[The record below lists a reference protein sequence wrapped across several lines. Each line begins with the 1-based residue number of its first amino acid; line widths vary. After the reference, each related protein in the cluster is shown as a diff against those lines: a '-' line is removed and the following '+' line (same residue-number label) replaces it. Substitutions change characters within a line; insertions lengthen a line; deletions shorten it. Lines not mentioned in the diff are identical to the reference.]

1 MIIWL
6 LSTLAICG
14 VIGGIIGYLDEL
26 NSTNKGGLWHF
37 LKYLLLGLASS
48 FIVPLFLNTISST
61 LIKDVL
67 NTHSPGSTASLL
79 VVAGFCLIASISSRR
94 FIDRI
99 TDRVLEQVNKAVE
112 AADSA
117 QKKADT
123 AVLKAEEAEQKAE
136 NADEK
141 VDLFS
146 EPDLPGPSQQQ
157 PWPRVS
163 SSMTTESRNPPT
175 EPIILDHNQ
184 KSILKAMID
193 STFSARA
200 LSGLM
205 NDTDLDEDELRESL
219 ASLVETGL
227 MERKTTKKGFER
239 WFLTDD
245 GRRNARN
252 PELPSDL

>member
-1 MIIWL
+1 MIVWL

-26 NSTNKGGLWHF
+26 NVTNKGGVWHF
-37 LKYLLLGLASS
+37 LKYLLLGVAAS

-67 NTHSPGSTASLL
+67 NASSPGSITSLL

-99 TDRVLEQVNKAVE
+99 TDKVLEQVNKAVE

-146 EPDLPGPSQQQ
+146 EPELPEPSQQQ

-163 SSMTTESRNPPT
+163 SSITTESWNPHA
-175 EPIILDHNQ
+175 EPLTPDQNQ
-184 KSILKAMID
+184 KKVLKAMID

-200 LSGLM
+200 FSGLM
-205 NDTDLDEDELRESL
+205 NDTGLDEGELTDSL
-219 ASLVETGL
+219 SSLVDSGY
-227 MERKTTKKGFER
+227 MEKKTTQKGFER

-252 PELPSDL
+252 QDSPNDL

>member
-1 MIIWL
+1 MIVWL
-6 LSTLAICG
+6 VFTLVICG
-14 VIGGIIGYLDEL
+14 VIGGVIGYMDEL
-26 NSTNKGGLWHF
+26 SSTNNGGVMHF
-37 LKYLLLGLASS
+37 LKYLLLGLAAS
-48 FIVPLFLNTISST
+48 FVVPLFLNTISST

-67 NTHSPGSTASLL
+67 NTGSPESIASLL

-99 TDRVLEQVNKAVE
+99 TDKVLEQVKKAVE

-136 NADEK
+136 NADDK

-146 EPDLPGPSQQQ
+146 EPDLLEPSQQQ

-163 SSMTTESRNPPT
+163 SLMTTESRNPST
-175 EPIILDHNQ
+175 ESFIPDQNQ
-184 KSILKAMID
+184 KKVLKAMID

-200 LSGLM
+200 FSGLM
-205 NDTDLDEDELRESL
+205 NDTGLDEGELRDSL
-219 ASLVETGL
+219 SSLVDSGFVEN
-227 MERKTTKKGFER
+227 KSTKKGFER
-239 WFLTDD
+239 WFLTDE

-252 PELPSDL
+252 SDSSSDL

>member
-14 VIGGIIGYLDEL
+14 LIGGIIGYLDEL
-26 NSTNKGGLWHF
+26 NSTNKGGAWHC
-37 LKYLLLGLASS
+37 LKYLLLGLAAS
-48 FIVPLFLNTISST
+48 FVVPLFLNTISST

-67 NTHSPGSTASLL
+67 NTGSPGSITSLL

-99 TDRVLEQVNKAVE
+99 TDTVLEQVNKAVE

-123 AVLKAEEAEQKAE
+123 AVWKAEEAERKAE
-136 NADEK
+136 NADDK

-146 EPDLPGPSQQQ
+146 EPDFLEPSQEQ

-163 SSMTTESRNPPT
+163 SSITTESRNPST
-175 EPIILDHNQ
+175 ESLILDKNQ
-184 KSILKAMID
+184 KKVLKAMID

-200 LSGLM
+200 FSGLK
-205 NDTDLDEDELRESL
+205 NDTDLGEDELRDSL
-219 ASLVETGL
+219 SSLVNSGF
-227 MERKTTKKGFER
+227 MENKTTKKGFER
-239 WFLTDD
+239 WFLTDE
-245 GRRNARN
+245 GRRNARKSDST
-252 PELPSDL
+252 SDL

>member
-14 VIGGIIGYLDEL
+14 AIGGIIGYLDEL
-26 NSTNKGGLWHF
+26 GSTNKGGARHF
-37 LKYLLLGLASS
+37 LKYLLLGLAAS

-67 NTHSPGSTASLL
+67 NTGSPGSITSLL

-99 TDRVLEQVNKAVE
+99 TDKVLEQVSKAVE

-117 QKKADT
+117 QKKADN
-123 AVLKAEEAEQKAE
+123 AVMKAEEAEQKAE
-136 NADEK
+136 NADDK
-141 VDLFS
+141 IDLFS
-146 EPDLPGPSQQQ
+146 EPDLLEPSQQQ

-163 SSMTTESRNPPT
+163 SSMTTESRNPST
-175 EPIILDHNQ
+175 EPLILDENQ
-184 KSILKAMID
+184 KKVLKAMID

-205 NDTDLDEDELRESL
+205 NDTKLDEGELRDTLS
-219 ASLVETGL
+219 SLVDIGY
-227 MERKTTKKGFER
+227 MENKTTKKGFER
-239 WFLTDD
+239 WFLTDE

-252 PELPSDL
+252 LDSTSDL